1 MTSEGV
7 GTAAGHSVPRPGM
20 VATVR
25 NRRGL
30 ITSVAPFAAAEQG
43 IVHLVGV
50 EYFDPDG
57 SPDDQLL
64 WEREPGATLLPP
76 AALPAVSGHPAM
88 LPDELDAMV
97 RAARWSALT
106 PYLDP
111 DGTLGPLDR
120 LPVTS
125 PLHGAI
131 QAEDYQLVPLLKA
144 LRMPRVTLLLAD
156 DVGLGKTVE
165 AGLILTELLLR
176 RRVRR
181 VLVLCPASLRLQ
193 WQQEL
198 RDKFSLAFDVVDRP
212 ATHAL
217 QRKLG
222 LEANPWRTFS
232 RVITSYDYL
241 KQPDVFERFL
251 AASRVSGDAPSL
263 PWDLLIVD
271 EAHNLAPAPFG
282 EDSDVS
288 AMLRR
293 LVPLTEHRLFLS
305 ATPHNGYTRSFTG
318 LLETLDPVRFTR
330 KSEQLTEAEQGRV
343 EQVVIR
349 RLKRE
354 INARGPAPRFA
365 ARHPQALEVGFGARE
380 VALAEAFAEFR
391 KAVWSAVSAGSR
403 AAQLSGRFAVEVL
416 GKRRLSGPAT
426 FADSWNRTLEGLGEG
441 ETALD
446 AELRAVERS
455 LREGLADDRE
465 AESRAGHAAHAVGS
479 WLQPYAAQLES
490 QMAEVSYALAALGLL
505 RLPTDQLVPSED
517 GRFRALGELIDRLL
531 INQGGSFR
539 DDERLIVF
547 TEYKTTLDYLGRRL
561 AERYPQPDRLLL
573 LYGGLDDRE
582 RDGIKGAFNDA
593 AAPVRILLAT
603 DAAAE
608 GLNLQATAR
617 YLLHYDLPWNPAR
630 IEQRNGRLDRHGQ
643 ARDVTAF
650 HFTSPDDADVAFM
663 DYVARKVD
671 VIREDLGATEELF
684 DRAVEQ
690 RLLFDAP
697 DAEVKRELEQ
707 ASGAVSAAAVVPRD
721 QTPSVT
727 THEAE
732 QVQALVEEL
741 DLDATTLRDTLDVAL
756 GIEGGGRPRL
766 DGPDARGMFRLR
778 QPIPAGWGDLVDD
791 FLRFP
796 DGPRRGA
803 LPGLLF
809 DPRLLIRVV
818 EGRPVFTP
826 APDAQLLHL
835 GHPMFHRSL
844 QLLAQARFPG
854 SRRSSSRWTV
864 RRGEVPEGTDALL
877 LLTVEELAVN
887 ELRETFHHWVRTIAF
902 PVQAGRL
909 GAALPHRP
917 ALQLRGEAA
926 TTPSREEIRRA
937 IDLWDDVEP
946 SVKAWLVD
954 AAQSLTSRLTEALKA
969 DGVEAAERERT
980 LYQSRQGELSQLI
993 EQATTQRLTREI
1005 ADLQVERAQIGLFET
1020 ADWARELDRSI
1031 EAKEAE
1037 VVRRRAHYDE
1047 LRGQLAL
1054 ERDRVLQRVLPKRHT
1069 LRGDSQIFP
1078 VAVEIRLSGG
1088 DSA

>member
-1 MTSEGV
+1 
-7 GTAAGHSVPRPGM
+7 M

-30 ITSVAPFAAAEQG
+30 VTSVAPFAAAEHG
-43 IVHLVGV
+43 VVHLVGV
-50 EYFDPDG
+50 EYFDSDG
-57 SPDDQLL
+57 APDDQLL
-64 WEREPGATLLPP
+64 WEREPGASLLEPT
-76 AALPAVSGHPAM
+76 ALPAINAHPAM

-111 DGTLGPLDR
+111 DGTLGPLER

-156 DVGLGKTVE
+156 DVGLGKTIE

-198 RDKFSLAFDVVDRP
+198 RDKFCLAFDVVDRP

-217 QRKLG
+217 QRRLG
-222 LEANPWRTFS
+222 LDANPWRTFS

-241 KQPDVFERFL
+241 KQPDVFERFV
-251 AASRVSGDAPSL
+251 AASRVRDDAPSL

-282 EDSDVS
+282 VDSDV
-288 AMLRR
+288 ATMLQR

-330 KSEQLTEAEQGRV
+330 KSDPLTAAEQGRV

-354 INARGPAPRFA
+354 INASGPVPRFA
-365 ARHPQALEVGFGARE
+365 ARHPEALPVAFGDNE
-380 VALAEAFAEFR
+380 VALAQAFGEFR
-391 KAVWSAVSAGSR
+391 RAVWRAVAGGSR
-403 AAQLSGRFAVEVL
+403 GSQLSGRFAVEVL

-426 FADSWNRTLEGLGEG
+426 FADSWNRYLQGLASGDD
-441 ETALD
+441 TAD
-446 AELRAVERS
+446 SEVQAVERS
-455 LREGLADDRE
+455 YREGLADDRE
-465 AESRAGHAAHAVGS
+465 AESRVQHAARTVGS
-479 WLQPYAAQLES
+479 WLKPYVDQLEPAMKLIGGALKMLNLLGVATE
-490 QMAEVSYALAALGLL
+490 QMVPDHDARFIALCAM
-505 RLPTDQLVPSED
+505 
-517 GRFRALGELIDRLL
+517 IDRLL
-531 INQGGSFR
+531 IQPGGGFR
-539 DDERLIVF
+539 NDERLIVF
-547 TEYKTTLDYLGRRL
+547 TEYKTTLDYLGRLL
-561 AERYPQPDRLLL
+561 AARYPEADRLLM
-573 LYGGLDDRE
+573 LYGGMEDKE
-582 RDGIKGAFNDA
+582 RDSIKGAFNDPTA
-593 AAPVRILLAT
+593 SVRILLAT

-690 RLLFDAP
+690 RLLFDAS
-697 DAEVKRELEQ
+697 DAEVKRDLEQ
-707 ASGAVSAAAVVPRD
+707 ATTAVAGVVNVPRD

-727 THEAE
+727 ATEAD
-732 QVQALVEEL
+732 QVKALVREL
-741 DLDATTLRDTLDVAL
+741 DLDATTLRDTLDLAL

-766 DGPDARGMFRLR
+766 EGPDGRGMFRLR
-778 QPIPAGWGDLVDD
+778 QPIPATWTDLVDD
-791 FLRFP
+791 YLRFP
-796 DGPRRGA
+796 SGPRKGA

-809 DPRLLIRVV
+809 DPQLLIRMV

-826 APDAQLLHL
+826 APDGQLLHL
-835 GHPMFHRSL
+835 GHPLFHRAL
-844 QLLAQARFPG
+844 QLLSQARFPG
-854 SRRSSSRWTV
+854 SLRSTSRWSV
-864 RRGEVPEGTDALL
+864 RSGGIPDGADALV
-877 LLTVEELAVN
+877 LLTIEELAVN
-887 ELRETFHHWVRTIAF
+887 ELRETFHHWVRTVVF
-902 PVQAGRL
+902 PVRDGKL
-909 GAALPHRP
+909 GAALGHRP
-917 ALQLRGEAA
+917 A
-926 TTPSREEIRRA
+926 SEIRGANGVVPSQEQIRRGR
-937 IDLWDDVEP
+937 DLWDEVEP
-946 SVKAWLVD
+946 GIRTWLTQSARDITGRLVETLAVD
-954 AAQSLTSRLTEALKA
+954 GAQAT
-969 DGVEAAERERT
+969 ERERA
-980 LYQSRQGELSQLI
+980 LYQSRQGELSRLI
-993 EQATTQRLTREI
+993 ELATTQRLEREV
-1005 ADLQVERAQIGLFET
+1005 ADLRAERAQIGLFET
-1020 ADWARELDRSI
+1020 ADRVAELDRSI
-1031 EAKEAE
+1031 AAREEE
-1037 VVRRRAHYDE
+1037 VGRRRSHYEE
-1047 LRGQLAL
+1047 LRRQLTI
-1054 ERDRVLQRVLPKRHT
+1054 ERDRILQRVLPKRFA
-1069 LRGDSQIFP
+1069 LRGETQLFP
-1078 VAVEIRLSGG
+1078 VAIEIRLPEV
-1088 DSA
+1088 ARR

>member
-1 MTSEGV
+1 
-7 GTAAGHSVPRPGM
+7 M

-30 ITSVAPFAAAEQG
+30 ITSVAPYSAAEHG
-43 IVHLVGV
+43 TVHLVGI

-76 AALPAVSGHPAM
+76 AALPAVSAHPVM

-156 DVGLGKTVE
+156 DVGLGKTIE

-198 RDKFSLAFDVVDRP
+198 RDKFCLSFDVVDRP

-222 LEANPWRTFS
+222 LDANPWRTFS

-251 AASRVSGDAPSL
+251 AASRVREDAPGL

-288 AMLRR
+288 SMLRR

-330 KSEQLTEAEQGRV
+330 KSDPLTEAEQGRV

-354 INARGPAPRFA
+354 INARGAVPRFA
-365 ARHPQALEVGFGARE
+365 ARQPEALEVGFGARE

-391 KAVWSAVSAGSR
+391 KAIWGVVSAGSR

-426 FADSWNRTLEGLGEG
+426 FADSWNRYQLGL
-441 ETALD
+441 A
-446 AELRAVERS
+446 AEDSAPDSEVQAVEHS
-455 LREGLADDRE
+455 YREGLADDRE
-465 AESRAGHAAHAVGS
+465 AESRAGHAAHTVGS
-479 WLQPYAAQLES
+479 WLKPYAARLEQ
-490 QMAEVSYALAALGLL
+490 QMGAVDEALRSLGLL
-505 RLPTDQLVPSED
+505 AIPTENLDPKED
-517 GRFRALGELIDRLL
+517 ARFTALCELIDRLL
-531 INQGGSFR
+531 IADGTTFR

-561 AERYPQPDRLLL
+561 AARYPEADRLLM

-582 RDGIKGAFNDA
+582 RDSIKAAFNDPSA
-593 AAPVRILLAT
+593 AVRILLAT

-697 DAEVKRELEQ
+697 EAEVKRELEQ
-707 ASGAVSAAAVVPRD
+707 GSGTVSAAAVVPRD

-727 THEAE
+727 AQEAD
-732 QVQALVEEL
+732 QVKALVEEL
-741 DLDATTLRDTLDVAL
+741 ELDPITLRDTLDVAL
-756 GIEGGGRPRL
+756 GMEGGGRPRL
-766 DGPDARGMFRLR
+766 EGPDARGMFRLR
-778 QPIPAGWGDLVDD
+778 HPIPAGWDDLVDD
-791 FLRFP
+791 FLRIA
-796 DGPRRGA
+796 DGPRQGA
-803 LPGLLF
+803 LPRLLF
-809 DPRLLIRVV
+809 DPQLLIRLV

-826 APDAQLLHL
+826 APDAQLMHL
-835 GHPMFHRSL
+835 GHPLFHRSL

-854 SRRSSSRWTV
+854 SQRSTSRWTV
-864 RRGEVPEGTDALL
+864 RKGELPEGADALL

-887 ELRETFHHWVRTIAF
+887 DLRETFHHWVRTVAF
-902 PVQAGRL
+902 PIRTGEL
-909 GAALPHRP
+909 GDALPHRP
-917 ALQLRGEAA
+917 ALEMRGQAA
-926 TTPSREEIRRA
+926 TSPGGEEIRRA
-937 IDLWDDVEP
+937 RDLWDEVEP
-946 SVKAWLVD
+946 SVKPWLVQ
-954 AAQSLTSRLTEALKA
+954 AAQDLTGRLAEALKA
-969 DGVEAAERERT
+969 DGVEAAERERA
-980 LYQSRQGELSQLI
+980 LFQSRQGELSQLI
-993 EQATTQRLTREI
+993 AQATTQRLTREI
-1005 ADLQVERAQIGLFET
+1005 ADLQVQRAQIGLFDT
-1020 ADWARELDRSI
+1020 ADRVRELDRSI

-1037 VVRRRAHYDE
+1037 VARRRAHYEE
-1047 LRGQLAL
+1047 LRGQLGL
-1054 ERDRVLQRVLPKRHT
+1054 ERDRVLQRVLPKRYA
-1069 LRGDSQIFP
+1069 LRGEAQVFP
-1078 VAVEIRLSGG
+1078 VAVEIRLPDGG
-1088 DSA
+1088 TA

>member
-1 MTSEGV
+1 MTTV
-7 GTAAGHSVPRPGM
+7 IPRPGM

-30 ITSVAPFAAAEQG
+30 VTSVAPFAAAEHG
-43 IVHLVGV
+43 IVHLVGI

-57 SPDDQLL
+57 TPDDQLL

-76 AALPAVSGHPAM
+76 AALPAVSAHDAM
-88 LPDELDAMV
+88 VPDEMNAMV

-156 DVGLGKTVE
+156 DVGLGKTIE

-198 RDKFSLAFDVVDRP
+198 RDKFCLSFDVVDRP

-222 LEANPWRTFS
+222 LDANPWRTFS

-251 AASRVSGDAPSL
+251 AASRMSEDAPGL

-330 KSEQLTEAEQGRV
+330 KSDPLTAAEQGRV

-354 INARGPAPRFA
+354 INARGPVPRFA
-365 ARHPQALEVGFGARE
+365 ARHPEALEVGFGIRE
-380 VALAEAFAEFR
+380 VALAEAFADFR
-391 KAVWSAVSAGSR
+391 KSVWSVVSAGSR
-403 AAQLSGRFAVEVL
+403 SAQLSGRFAVEVL

-426 FADSWNRTLEGLGEG
+426 FADSWNRSLQGLDED
-441 ETALD
+441 EAALD
-446 AELRAVERS
+446 AELQAVERS

-465 AESRAGHAAHAVGS
+465 AESRAGHAAHTVGS
-479 WLQPYAAQLES
+479 WLKPYAAQLERPIK
-490 QMAEVSYALAALGLL
+490 AVSAALKSLEL
-505 RLPTDQLVPSED
+505 HKVPTEQLIPKD
-517 GRFRALGELIDRLL
+517 DARFSALCALIDRLL
-531 INQGGSFR
+531 ISEGGGFR

-561 AERYPQPDRLLL
+561 AERYPDPDRLLM

-582 RDGIKGAFNDA
+582 RDGIKGAFNDPA
-593 AAPVRILLAT
+593 ASVRILLAT

-697 DAEVKRELEQ
+697 DAAVKRDLEL
-707 ASGAVSAAAVVPRD
+707 GTGTVSAAAVVPRD
-721 QTPSVT
+721 QTPGVT
-727 THEAE
+727 AQEAD
-732 QVQALVEEL
+732 QVKALVQEL
-741 DLDATTLRDTLDVAL
+741 DLDPASLRDTLDVAL
-756 GIEGGGRPRL
+756 GMEGGGRPRL
-766 DGPDARGMFRLR
+766 EGPDAQGMFRLR
-778 QPIPAGWGDLVDD
+778 HPIPSTWGDLVDD
-791 FLRFP
+791 FLRITN
-796 DGPRRGA
+796 GPRLGA

-809 DPRLLIRVV
+809 DSRLLIRTV

-826 APDAQLLHL
+826 RPDAQLMHL
-835 GHPMFHRSL
+835 GHPLFHRSL
-844 QLLAQARFPG
+844 QLLSQARFPG
-854 SRRSSSRWTV
+854 SQRSSSRWSV
-864 RRGEVPEGTDALL
+864 RVGQVPEGADALI

-902 PVQAGRL
+902 PISGGAL
-909 GAALPHRP
+909 GEALPHRP
-917 ALQLRGEAA
+917 ASAWACPSSPSPTAADIRGA
-926 TTPSREEIRRA
+926 R
-937 IDLWDDVEP
+937 DLWDEVEQDV
-946 SVKAWLVD
+946 KRWLSD
-954 AAQSLTSRLTEALKA
+954 AAAQITGRLTKALAA
-969 DGVEAAERERT
+969 DGAGAAERERT
-980 LYQSRQGELSQLI
+980 LFQSRQGELSQLI
-993 EQATTQRLTREI
+993 EQATTQRLTREV
-1005 ADLQVERAQIGLFET
+1005 ADLQAERTQIGLFET
-1020 ADWARELDRSI
+1020 ADRVREIDRSI
-1031 EAKEAE
+1031 AAKEEE
-1037 VVRRRAHYDE
+1037 VARRRAHYEE
-1047 LRGQLAL
+1047 LRGQLAV
-1054 ERDRVLQRVLPKRHT
+1054 ERDRVLQRVLPKRFA
-1069 LRGDSQIFP
+1069 LRGEAQVFP
-1078 VAVEIRLSGG
+1078 VAVEIRLAGRNPK
-1088 DSA
+1088 

>member
-1 MTSEGV
+1 MTDNAPES
-7 GTAAGHSVPRPGM
+7 AVPRPGM

-30 ITSVAPFAAAEQG
+30 VTSVAPYSAAEHG
-43 IVHLVGV
+43 TVHLVGV

-76 AALPAVSGHPAM
+76 AALPAINAHPAM
-88 LPDELDAMV
+88 VPDELDAMV

-198 RDKFSLAFDVVDRP
+198 RDKFCLSFDVVDRP

-222 LEANPWRTFS
+222 LDANPWRTFS

-251 AASRVSGDAPSL
+251 AASRVSEDAPSL

-288 AMLRR
+288 SMLKR

-330 KSEQLTEAEQGRV
+330 KSEPLTQAEQGRV

-354 INARGPAPRFA
+354 INARGPVPRFA
-365 ARHPQALEVGFGARE
+365 ARHPEAIEVGFGAAE

-391 KAVWSAVSAGSR
+391 KAVWSVVSAGSR

-426 FADSWNRTLEGLGEG
+426 FADSWNRTLEGLGES
-441 ETALD
+441 EAALD
-446 AELRAVERS
+446 AELQAVERS

-465 AESRAGHAAHAVGS
+465 AESRAGHAAHTVGS
-479 WLQPYAAQLES
+479 WLKPYLAKVAGH
-490 QMAEVSYALAALGLL
+490 VKKVDDALRELGLL
-505 RLPTDQLVPSED
+505 GVPTEELAPSGD
-517 GRFRALGELIDRLL
+517 GRLTALCALIDRLL
-531 INQGGSFR
+531 INPEGGFR

-561 AERYPQPDRLLL
+561 AERYPEPDRLLML
-573 LYGGLDDRE
+573 FGGLDDKA
-582 RDGIKGAFNDA
+582 RDGIKGAFNDPSA
-593 AAPVRILLAT
+593 AVRILLAT

-697 DAEVKRELEQ
+697 DAEVKRDLEQ

-778 QPIPAGWGDLVDD
+778 QPIPLGWGDLVDD
-791 FLRFP
+791 FLRFQ
-796 DGPRRGA
+796 DGPRRNA

-809 DPRLLIRVV
+809 DPRLLIRTV

-854 SRRSSSRWTV
+854 SQRSSSRWTV
-864 RRGEVPEGTDALL
+864 RSGEVPEGADALL

-887 ELRETFHHWVRTIAF
+887 ELRETFHHWVRTVAF
-902 PVQAGRL
+902 PIQGGML
-909 GAALPHRP
+909 GAAFPHRS
-917 ALQLRGEAA
+917 ALRLRGNAA
-926 TTPSREEIRRA
+926 TVPTREDIRIA
-937 IDLWDDVEP
+937 IDLWDEVEP
-946 SVKAWLVD
+946 SVKTWLAGATQD
-954 AAQSLTSRLTEALKA
+954 LTDRLAEALKG
-969 DGVEAAERERT
+969 DGVEAVERERT
-980 LYQSRQGELSQLI
+980 LFQSRQGELSQLI

-1005 ADLQVERAQIGLFET
+1005 ADLQAERTQIGLFET
-1020 ADWARELDRSI
+1020 ADRVRELDRSI
-1031 EAKEAE
+1031 EAKEGE
-1037 VVRRRAHYDE
+1037 VARRRAHYEE
-1047 LRGQLAL
+1047 LRGQLSL
-1054 ERDRVLQRVLPKRHT
+1054 ERDRVLQRVLPKRYA
-1069 LRGDSQIFP
+1069 LRGESQVFP
-1078 VAVEIRLSGG
+1078 VAVEIRLPNGG
-1088 DSA
+1088 SA